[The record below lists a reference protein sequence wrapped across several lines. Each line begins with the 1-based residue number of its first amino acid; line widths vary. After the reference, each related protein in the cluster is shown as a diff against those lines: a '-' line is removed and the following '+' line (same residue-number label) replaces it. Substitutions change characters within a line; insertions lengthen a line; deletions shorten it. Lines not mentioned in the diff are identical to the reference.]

1 MWGFPCRLAQTH
13 IPTKTYEL
21 CEDFLA
27 DLLTTTRA
35 AKKFQAYIPTKNLWA
50 MWRLRCRLADNS
62 KSCKDISNL
71 HTYKNL
77 WAMWGFPCSDN
88 ATDQSYL
95 GLFTLRVTPK
105 VLKCIYVLHPCI
117 LLSCGCVPDKNGGG
131 AEERPKGYPVLAMGA
146 YPCIP
151 LHGGIPLIFG
161 RADTLSPSAA
171 ASWPSEWIDG
181 LSERG
186 SGNSPHHCSR
196 GRSGHW
202 PRPRSRT
209 TSRSS
214 LVIFFVTVFTKLT
227 KIFS

>member
-50 MWRLRCRLADNS
+50 MWRLRCILADNS

-105 VLKCIYVLHPCI
+105 VLKCIYVLH
-117 LLSCGCVPDKNGGG
+117 
-131 AEERPKGYPVLAMGA
+131 
-146 YPCIP
+146 
-151 LHGGIPLIFG
+151 
-161 RADTLSPSAA
+161 
-171 ASWPSEWIDG
+171 
-181 LSERG
+181 
-186 SGNSPHHCSR
+186 
-196 GRSGHW
+196 
-202 PRPRSRT
+202 
-209 TSRSS
+209 
-214 LVIFFVTVFTKLT
+214 VFTKVVYNVPLVKSEISHWST
-227 KIFS
+227 WHILVRLLSLQLY